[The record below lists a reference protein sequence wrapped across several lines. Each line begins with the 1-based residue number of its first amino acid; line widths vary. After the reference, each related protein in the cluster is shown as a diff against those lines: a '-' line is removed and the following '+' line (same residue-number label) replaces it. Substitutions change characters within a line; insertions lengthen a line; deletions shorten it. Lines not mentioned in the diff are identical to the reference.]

1 VIRARGDHSRE
12 CGGLRNLTEQ
22 QRTAF
27 RDDGYL
33 APLDVMGRSEA
44 ESYRIRVEAFIATV
58 PDPAELRTKVH
69 LECPALL
76 DLVRRRQ
83 ILDAVSG
90 VLGPDVLCRSSSLFL
105 KEPHDGA
112 FVAWHQDSTYWEL
125 EPPAVLTAWFALTPS
140 TADNGALQ
148 VLPGSHLPPLMDH
161 HQPRRPG
168 NLLTL
173 GQEIA
178 GRVDEECAVTLELA
192 PGQMSLHD
200 ARLAHASAPNDSESR
215 RIGFAIRYAAT
226 RVRNTGT
233 RRDSALL
240 VRGVDRYAHFDTEPG
255 FTRSAG

>member
-1 VIRARGDHSRE
+1 VIRAPSGHPRE
-12 CGGLRNLTEQ
+12 CGGLRHLTEQ
-22 QRTAF
+22 QRASF
-27 RDDGYL
+27 RDVGYI
-33 APLDVMGRSEA
+33 APLDVMSRGEA
-44 ESYRIRVEAFIATV
+44 ESYRIRVEGFIATV

-76 DLVRRRQ
+76 ELVRSPE

-90 VLGPDVLCRSSSLFL
+90 VLGPDVLCRSSSLFI

-140 TADNGALQ
+140 TADNGALR
-148 VLPGSHLPPLMDH
+148 VLPGSHEPPLMDH

-178 GRVDEECAVTLELA
+178 EPVDEARAVTLELA
-192 PGQMSLHD
+192 AGQMSLHD
-200 ARLAHASAPNDSESR
+200 SRLAHASAPNGSASR

-226 RVRNTGT
+226 HCRNTGT

-240 VRGVDRYAHFDTEPG
+240 VRGIDRYSHFDSEPG
-255 FTRSAG
+255 FLRSEG